1 MYERMTNYH
10 QLDNLIWV
18 WNGQHAD
25 WYPGDA
31 YCDIAALDVYNSAH
45 DYGTSPSAFADLSAW
60 AGNKKLVA
68 MSECATRPD
77 PDLSIRDNA
86 YWLWFAV
93 WNWDYIV
100 VNGTKELS
108 EAYTS
113 FQMMEKVYNSE
124 VMITREELPDFS
136 QYDDKEN

>member
-1 MYERMTNYH
+1 MKFDIKKVGFIRPTRIFSII
-10 QLDNLIWV
+10 QLSN
-18 WNGQHAD
+18 
-25 WYPGDA
+25 
-31 YCDIAALDVYNSAH
+31 
-45 DYGTSPSAFADLSAW
+45 FR
-60 AGNKKLVA
+60 
-68 MSECATRPD
+68 ATMPD
-77 PDLSIRDNA
+77 PDLVIRDNA

-108 EAYTS
+108 DAYTS